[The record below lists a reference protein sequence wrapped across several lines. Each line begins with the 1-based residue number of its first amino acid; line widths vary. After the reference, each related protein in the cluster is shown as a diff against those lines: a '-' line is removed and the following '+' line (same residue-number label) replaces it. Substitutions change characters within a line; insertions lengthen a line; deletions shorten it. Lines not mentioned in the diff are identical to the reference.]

1 MKCVKDHYIKTNN
14 ISTVRTNSHYPYIG
28 GLNFFE
34 GQQAGAHID
43 GLAWE
48 IFRTSSFYRTEY
60 PLIRACALPVDFRAH
75 SRVHAILRTGF
86 PSSHV
91 SMLVALL
98 PRLTAGRSKVRPPHV
113 SGRRCF
119 TGF

>member
-14 ISTVRTNSHYPYIG
+14 ISTVRTNSHYPSYW

-48 IFRTSSFYRTEY
+48 IFRTSSFY

-91 SMLVALL
+91 SMLVASL
-98 PRLTAGRSKVRPPHV
+98 PRLAAGAPKCVLRTFPGAAASLV
-113 SGRRCF
+113 SS
-119 TGF
+119 